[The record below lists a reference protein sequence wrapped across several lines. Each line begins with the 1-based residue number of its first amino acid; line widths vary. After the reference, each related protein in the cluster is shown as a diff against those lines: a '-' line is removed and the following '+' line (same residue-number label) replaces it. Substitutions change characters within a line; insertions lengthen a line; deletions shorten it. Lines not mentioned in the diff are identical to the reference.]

1 MRIVDGLYLRAA
13 MGARR
18 VKEGIG
24 GFMRKKFAG
33 VDGILVTI
41 FLCVIAIVLCIIFR
55 DQIKAFIE
63 SVMDSLLKKSESI
76 LNDSGTTTLP
86 GGGS

>member
-13 MGARR
+13 MGARK
-18 VKEGIG
+18 VKDGIG

-55 DQIKAFIE
+55 DQIKKFITDIME
-63 SVMDSLLKKSESI
+63 SLLTKSQSI
-76 LNDSGTTTLP
+76 LNDSGTVNNL
-86 GGGS
+86 GN